1 MAVLTMTSYRD
12 KGASALGVFLW
23 ITMHIGK
30 IEVILYFGPR
40 IEFRLNSCFI
50 IVYPTLPHL

>member
-23 ITMHIGK
+23 ITMHTGQ
-30 IEVILYFGPR
+30 IEAILCFGPKK
-40 IEFRLNSCFI
+40 EFRLNSCFI
-50 IVYPTLPHL
+50 IVYPTLPHP